1 MPYPFPFYGDSAA
14 PTADAAISAA
24 AAAAAAATAAMSWEM
39 RNHDL

>member
-24 AAAAAAATAAMSWEM
+24 AAAATAAMSWEM

>member
-14 PTADAAISAA
+14 PTADAATS
-24 AAAAAAATAAMSWEM
+24 AAAAAATAAMSWEM